1 MFAALSIALALGPA
15 PGPTPGP
22 APAAASA
29 ARAVTLTPHAG
40 FADNP
45 LKGFVP
51 YQGRYAGKDG
61 APLFPH
67 SLEFQYIK
75 AADLM
80 SGPETF
86 TFAKGLE
93 PILQDVASR
102 GRRLVLRVYLDY
114 PETRGTGVPRYLLD
128 AGLTMRPYK
137 EFGGG
142 RSPDYEDERL
152 VAALEALIAALGE
165 RYDGD
170 PRLGVVQLGLLG
182 HWGEWH
188 TYPHEDWFAS
198 EAVRRRVLAAYTKA
212 FRKTPLV
219 ARYPDAVTLDYPVGL
234 HDDSFAFATL
244 PTHDPDDDWFFLTRL
259 KAAGGGEIW
268 KTRSIG
274 GEVRPE
280 VQRALFHPDRRAEGM
295 QDYAACVER
304 AHASWLI
311 NQYVFNRKVPDEVRA
326 AAVAGAKALGYR
338 FAATAARV
346 ERNGDDVT
354 VRLTFANRGVAP
366 FPHDWPVRV
375 GLFAADGTELA
386 GTAADWDFNTLLPGN
401 PVTRTATFTI
411 PAGFDPKSGT
421 VGVTIPDPL
430 PAVPPLRFANTET
443 DEQGVL
449 RLGPLP

>member
-1 MFAALSIALALGPA
+1 MPAALLLALALN
-15 PGPTPGP
+15 P
-22 APAAASA
+22 APAAAPT
-29 ARAVTLTPHAG
+29 ARAEAATRAATLTPHAG

-51 YQGRYAGKDG
+51 YQADDTGKNG
-61 APLFPH
+61 APTFPH
-67 SLEFQYIK
+67 SLEFQYVK

-86 TFAKGLE
+86 TFDAGLE
-93 PILQDVASR
+93 PVLEDVASR

-114 PETRGTGVPRYLLD
+114 PDTRGTGVPQYLID
-128 AGLTMRPYK
+128 AGLEMRPYK

-152 VAALEALIAALGE
+152 VAALEALIANLGE

-198 EAVRRRVLAAYTKA
+198 EAVRRRVLAAYTQA
-212 FRKTPLV
+212 FPKTPLV

-244 PTHDPDDDWFFLTRL
+244 PTDDPDDDWFFLTQL
-259 KAAGGGEIW
+259 QAAGGGDVW

-280 VQRALFHPDRRAEGM
+280 VQKALFDPNRNAKGM
-295 QDYAACVER
+295 QDYAACVEC

-338 FAATAARV
+338 FAATAARI
-346 ERNGDDVT
+346 ERSGDDVT
-354 VRLTFANRGVAP
+354 VKLTFANRGVVP
-366 FPHDWPVRV
+366 FPHDWPARV

-386 GTAADWDFNTLLPGN
+386 GAAADWDLSSILPN
-401 PVTRTATFTI
+401 DPVTKTATFTL
-411 PAGFDPKSGT
+411 PAGFGSKSGT

-430 PAVPPLRFANTET
+430 PAAPPLRFANERT